1 MNLLLIGEWL
11 AENSFLLP
19 NWAWLAIAA
28 VIIVLAVFIIVF
40 ALRGKRKKKTAEEP
54 VSEVKTEEPAKE
66 RETKKPAPAEEIKE
80 EKPAAKS
87 APRTAAKKPA
97 AKPVEKAKD
106 DGKVYHIS
114 RRKDEN
120 KWQIKAEGG
129 AKAIKLFNTQA
140 EAIEYAKTLADN
152 QDARIMIH
160 KADGSFRRL
169 DYKN

>member
-1 MNLLLIGEWL
+1 MKLLSIGDWL
-11 AENSFLLP
+11 AENGFLLP

-28 VIIVLAVFIIVF
+28 VIIVLAVLITVF
-40 ALRGKRKKKTAEEP
+40 ALRGRRKKKTAEEP
-54 VSEVKTEEPAKE
+54 VKE
-66 RETKKPAPAEEIKE
+66 RETEKTAPAEEKTE
-80 EKPAAKS
+80 PVKQEKPAAKS
-87 APRTAAKKPA
+87 APKTAVKPA
-97 AKPVEKAKD
+97 E
-106 DGKVYHIS
+106 KVYHIS

-120 KWQIKAEGG
+120 KWQIKAVGG